1 MNYSY
6 HGRIKQRIKAGELTD
21 VQFVTDYPRIGECM
35 VLVFNTIPIFRP
47 VRPHKYSDYV
57 DILAE
62 WRQNHENRLSRA
74 GNPAAQA
81 Q

>member
-35 VLVFNTIPIFRP
+35 VLMFKTEPIFRP

-62 WRQNHENRLSRA
+62 WRRNHENRLSRA
-74 GNPAAQA
+74 GNPVA
-81 Q
+81 

>member
-1 MNYSY
+1 MRYSY

-35 VLVFNTIPIFRP
+35 VLMLKIEPIFRP
-47 VRPHKYSDYV
+47 VRPRKYSDYV

-62 WRQNHENRLSRA
+62 WRRNHENRLSRA
-74 GNPAAQA
+74 GNPVA
-81 Q
+81 